1 MNTLATLIAAA
12 ALTASPYTV
21 DLTRYFPNDA
31 AEQADRAMLLANVAA
46 FETQTVADLATPTA
60 FAGWLGTYDSLSKS
74 LQKHDAYVYLRAEA
88 NRDDRPDAAADEAL
102 GGALLQLDAAVLG
115 TLGDLGPATLHRFLR
130 EDSELAPYAHF
141 VDDGL
146 MRAAH
151 EGRGTEAVALLVRP
165 TLDSLANSYKV
176 LRQHALALVPAP
188 GPTTGETKYG
198 SKWTP
203 YLRDEDAFAALLLP
217 LVGLQIGKAKIQGFT
232 SAPEAAYFQAGL
244 SVAEVHAVLTAVKAS
259 DAQTRYQSMVADAAA
274 KRLHVPSSDVKVWD
288 LDAADNFAPPLVPF
302 SEAVPMILQAERPMG
317 AEYAGQYARLFD
329 PTAHRVQWCHETRC
343 DDAGFSVGFA
353 GLTSGVFYGNYKGTP
368 ESMRAVAHEAG
379 HAVHRQLM
387 SENQSLAVYNRGPK
401 FVFESIAI
409 FNELLFLDDL
419 YRSASSPA
427 AKAYYLRKW
436 LDDVVFQI
444 YGSAQETD
452 LEESIYAG
460 ALAGNIRTASDLDT
474 LTLQVF
480 GSYQVASFVEPV
492 MKVDWAR
499 NRLYFTDPL
508 YDVNYLFAG
517 LLALEYLQ
525 QFENDP
531 RGFTT
536 RYLAFLKGGFTDTP
550 QALEREFLGIELDDG
565 TRLVDDASSMI
576 KRRTTELSKLYSV
589 VAP

>member
-1 MNTLATLIAAA
+1 MNALVTLISAA

-31 AEQADRAMLLANVAA
+31 AEQADRATLLANVAA
-46 FETQTVADLATPTA
+46 FETQTAAGLATPTA
-60 FAGWLGTYDSLSKS
+60 FAGWLGTYDRLSKN

-88 NRDDRPDAAADEAL
+88 NHNDRLDAAADEVL
-102 GGALLQLDAAVLG
+102 GGALLQLDAAVVG
-115 TLGDLGPATLHRFLR
+115 TLGDLGPAALHRLLG
-130 EDSELAPYAHF
+130 EDPELAPYAHF

-151 EGRGTEAVALLVRP
+151 ESKGREAVALLARP
-165 TLDSLANSYKV
+165 ALDSLANAYKT
-176 LRQHALALVPAP
+176 LRQHALALASAP
-188 GPTTGETKYG
+188 GPASGETKYG
-198 SKWTP
+198 AKWTP

-217 LVGLQIGKAKIQGFT
+217 LVSLQNGKAKIQGFT
-232 SAPEAAYFQAGL
+232 GAPEAAYFQAGL
-244 SVAEVHAVLTAVKAS
+244 SVAEVHAVLAAVKDS
-259 DAQTRYQSMVADAAA
+259 DAQTRYQSMVAEAAA
-274 KRLHVPSSDVKVWD
+274 KRLHVPSSDVKIWN
-288 LDAADNFAPPLVPF
+288 LDAANNFSPPVVSFPD
-302 SEAVPMILQAERPMG
+302 AVPMILLAERPMG
-317 AEYAGQYARLFD
+317 AEYAGQYVRLFD
-329 PTAHRVQWCHETRC
+329 PTAHRVQWCHETQC

-353 GLTSGVFYGNYKGTP
+353 GLTSGVFYGNYQGTP

-387 SENQSLAVYNRGPK
+387 SENQPLAVYNRGPK
-401 FVFESIAI
+401 FVFESVAI
-409 FNELLFLDDL
+409 FNELLFLDHL
-419 YRSASSPA
+419 YRSAPSPA

-460 ALAGNIRTASDLDT
+460 ALAGNVRTASDLDA

-480 GSYQVASFVEPV
+480 ASYQGASFVEPM

-517 LLALEYLQ
+517 LLALEYFQ

-531 RGFTT
+531 RGFSQ
-536 RYLAFLKGGFTDTP
+536 RYLAFLKGGFADTP
-550 QALEREFLGIELDDG
+550 QALERKTLGIELDDG
-565 TRLVDDASSMI
+565 TRLVDNAASMI
-576 KRRTTELSKLYSV
+576 KRRTAELSKLYSV
-589 VAP
+589 VLP